1 MALVRT
7 AVMAPV
13 EDDGLRSELRL
24 FLDTQLNDR
33 HSAWQMDSNGVYMQL
48 QSVGNDDAMGCQER
62 LMQLATQRAKVV
74 RRYQQGRVRKRAG
87 RNVR

>member
-1 MALVRT
+1 MALVPT

-48 QSVGNDDAMGCQER
+48 QSTAVPVKLE
-62 LMQLATQRAKVV
+62 T
-74 RRYQQGRVRKRAG
+74 
-87 RNVR
+87 